1 MSFAWLGTFRQ
12 GQWRRY
18 REFVL
23 AERRDASA
31 RITTIQAELAR
42 IGNVTVTYEVA
53 DNGQVTEKRTGL
65 LIDPPESSLGKL
77 MAAYTSLGGNPLDI
91 SMFLMPDQVQ
101 LTADGET
108 VETQPSRGVLYPLE
122 GEYKFDGDQFPQG
135 APSLQT
141 FDWRRLGG
149 RRSLDD
155 RDVGD
160 LVDLSRRWISQSIKF
175 KRNDIEARILKL
187 CDLREQLVAELNQIA
202 WMVGDIIPITASSY
216 AGGRGLDQR
225 LTVTQ
230 IVKSIDSV
238 WYDFDVDNVPDFTTS
253 SKNLGFY
260 PNLMTDLPGGI
271 EDNTAV

>member
-1 MSFAWLGTFRQ
+1 
-12 GQWRRY
+12 
-18 REFVL
+18 
-23 AERRDASA
+23 
-31 RITTIQAELAR
+31 
-42 IGNVTVTYEVA
+42 
-53 DNGQVTEKRTGL
+53 VTEKRTGL
-65 LIDPPESSLGKL
+65 LIEPSDSSLGKL
-77 MAAYTSLGGNPLDI
+77 IAAYTALGGNPLDI

-108 VETQPSRGVLYPLE
+108 VETQPSRGVLYPLDA
-122 GEYKFDGDQFPQG
+122 EYKFDGEQFPQG

-160 LVDLSRRWISQSIKF
+160 LVDLSRRWATQAIKY
-175 KRNDIEARILKL
+175 KRNDLEARILKL

-202 WMVGDIIPITASSY
+202 WMVSDVLPVTSASY
-216 AGGRGLDQR
+216 AGGAALDQR

-230 IVKSIDSV
+230 IVNSIDRI
-238 WYDFDVDNVPDFTTS
+238 WYDFSEENVPDFTTA
-253 SKNLGFY
+253 SKNLGAY
-260 PNLMTDLPGGI
+260 PNLMSDLPGGV

>member
-23 AERRDASA
+23 AERRDALA

-42 IGNVTVTYEVA
+42 IGNVTVTYDTLET
-53 DNGQVTEKRTGL
+53 GQVTEKRTGL
-65 LIDPPESSLGKL
+65 IISPSDSSLGKL
-77 MAAYTSLGGNPLDI
+77 MAAYTALGGNPLDI

-101 LTADGET
+101 LTASGET
-108 VETQPSRGVLYPLE
+108 VETQPSRGVLYPLSA
-122 GEYKFDGDQFPQG
+122 EYEFNGDQFPQG
-135 APSLQT
+135 TSSIQS

-160 LVDLSRRWISQSIKF
+160 LVDLSRRWISQSIKY
-175 KRNDIEARILKL
+175 KRNDLEARIIKL
-187 CDLREQLVAELNQIA
+187 CDLREQLVSELNQIA
-202 WMVGDIIPITASSY
+202 WMVSDVLPVTSADY
-216 AGGRGLDQR
+216 AGGSALDQR

-230 IVKSIDSV
+230 IVNTIDRI
-238 WYDFDVDNVPDFTTS
+238 WYEFDVDNVPDFTTS